1 MSTEIEAPGFA
12 PWIARYLEWMGIRGY
27 TPATMGRVDKHLGL
41 FARWC
46 AERGIGDPSEVSR
59 AVVDRYQRW
68 LYHYRKA
75 NGKPLGRSTQHSRL
89 SGLKVFFGWMARHRH
104 LEVNPASEL
113 ELPRFVQGLPTEAL
127 SIGEVERVLAVPD
140 VETALGV
147 RDRAIL
153 ETLYASGIR
162 RSELVGLDLGD
173 LDAERAWLVVR
184 KGKGGKDRV
193 VPLGERALAWV
204 SRYLEDVRP
213 QLVTSRSPSVLFLNG
228 LGETFSLDG
237 LTQLVRRY
245 VETSGVGKRGA
256 CHLLRHTMATL
267 MLEGGADVR
276 YVQEMLGHAKLETTQ
291 IYTHVAI
298 GRLAAVHAATHP
310 GARLQSRE
318 GRSAGE
324 EMLSVVRCALSESGS
339 EARAGDGDG
348 GGEE

>member
-1 MSTEIEAPGFA
+1 MSDRLDAPGFE

-27 TPATMGRVDKHLGL
+27 TPATLERVKKHLGL

-46 AERGIGDPSEVSR
+46 AERGIADPSEVNRS
-59 AVVDRYQRW
+59 VVDRYQRW
-68 LYHYRKA
+68 LYYYRKA

-140 VETALGV
+140 VATPLGV

-204 SRYLEDVRP
+204 SLYLEQVRP
-213 QLVTSRSPSVLFLNG
+213 LLVVTAGCSALFLSG
-228 LGETFSLDG
+228 LGEAFSPDG
-237 LTQLVRRY
+237 LTQLVRRH
-245 VETSGVGKRGA
+245 VEASGVGKRGA
-256 CHLLRHTMATL
+256 CHLLRHSMATL

-318 GRSAGE
+318 GRSAGGCELE
-324 EMLSVVRCALSESGS
+324 EAEAIAGDDLEALS
-339 EARAGDGDG
+339 RP
-348 GGEE
+348 